1 MAILPNNK
9 TNLDLVFKTFKGVAW
24 INSNQFFTNKP
35 LHQGSQHLDINS
47 YRIRKP
53 IEDWKYCP
61 EPYYQKLELR
71 KYALNTARIY
81 ISMFEKFI
89 NYFKH
94 VENLLEIDEVEIKK
108 YLTELVKS
116 KKSDSYI
123 NQSIN
128 AIKFYYEVV
137 LEMPNRFYEV
147 ERPIKK
153 ETLPKVI
160 SKESVLAMIDT
171 SHNIKHK
178 CIISLLYSAGLRRS
192 ELIDLKIED
201 IDSQRMTIMVKQG
214 KGKKDRLTLL
224 SQRLLLDL
232 RQYFLE
238 YRPKTYLFE
247 SPNGGQ
253 YSGTSVG
260 KIIDYAAKSAK
271 IKQKVTPHVLR
282 HSFATHLLET
292 GTDLRYIQALLGH
305 SSSTTTEIYTHVAT
319 NNLSKIKNPLDLV

>member
-1 MAILPNNK
+1 MNTTTSTAKERSITLKHLLIDNQKMIGIKFYPDKVIQALIKTINGVKWSNHFGMVILPNNK

-137 LEMPNRFYEV
+137 L
-147 ERPIKK
+147 
-153 ETLPKVI
+153 
-160 SKESVLAMIDT
+160 
-171 SHNIKHK
+171 
-178 CIISLLYSAGLRRS
+178 
-192 ELIDLKIED
+192 
-201 IDSQRMTIMVKQG
+201 
-214 KGKKDRLTLL
+214 
-224 SQRLLLDL
+224 
-232 RQYFLE
+232 
-238 YRPKTYLFE
+238 
-247 SPNGGQ
+247 
-253 YSGTSVG
+253 
-260 KIIDYAAKSAK
+260 
-271 IKQKVTPHVLR
+271 
-282 HSFATHLLET
+282 
-292 GTDLRYIQALLGH
+292 
-305 SSSTTTEIYTHVAT
+305 
-319 NNLSKIKNPLDLV
+319 